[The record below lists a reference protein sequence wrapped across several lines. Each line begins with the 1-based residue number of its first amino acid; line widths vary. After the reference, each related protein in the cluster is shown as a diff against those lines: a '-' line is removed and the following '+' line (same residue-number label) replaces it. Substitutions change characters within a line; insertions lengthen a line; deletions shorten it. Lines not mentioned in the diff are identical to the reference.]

1 MSDEI
6 AKQFD
11 NALTRTIDMRAAYKS
26 KVDSLRANIRAAA
39 ELGMS
44 QRKLD
49 PKAARKAEGELTALV
64 DASVALVLE
73 QAREGV
79 AKMMEKEMGGGAVCP
94 PSLVPDVALTPFIG
108 IYEAKALGGIK
119 AAFA

>member
-11 NALTRTIDMRAAYKS
+11 NALTKTIDMRAGYKS
-26 KVDSLRANIRAAA
+26 AVDSLRANIRAAA

-49 PKAARKAEGELTALV
+49 PKAARKAEGELTAMV

-79 AKMMEKEMGGGAVCP
+79 AKMMSDETGAICP
-94 PSLVPDVALTPFIG
+94 PSFVPDVALTPFIG